1 MLSFLFSF
9 QMFGFGQLGNILKVT
24 MFCRCVG
31 SSFLYISHASY
42 LCEWKVQKICCLL
55 LQRNKWKFAYPKWW
69 LCDCLPLT
77 HFSIRTQI
85 LKTTKTPLFFY
96 KKIEMNFTEKKSA
109 KFLESKRA
117 KVHVMIILSSSA
129 QCARGFK
136 ALWNQM
142 WLKWMWCQSFHQSFT
157 RSSDC
162 DQCDYK
168 VSFKHAL
175 KLHTESKHLRINY
188 SCNECDYKPTDKSSL
203 KYNLASQHLG
213 ETQTILIL
221 KQPTKVH

>member
-1 MLSFLFSF
+1 MNEKYKRFAVFCFNGTNESLLILNDDSATVYRWRIS
-9 QMFGFGQLGNILKVT
+9 QLGHRFWKQLK
-24 MFCRCVG
+24 
-31 SSFLYISHASY
+31 H
-42 LCEWKVQKICCLL
+42 
-55 LQRNKWKFAYPKWW
+55 
-69 LCDCLPLT
+69 
-77 HFSIRTQI
+77 
-85 LKTTKTPLFFY
+85 LFFLQ
-96 KKIEMNFTEKKSA
+96 KIEMNFTEKKSA

-142 WLKWMWCQSFHQSFT
+142 WLKWMWFQSYHQSFT

-221 KQPTKVH
+221 KQPTKVY

>member
-1 MLSFLFSF
+1 MSFLFSF

-85 LKTTKTPLFFY
+85 LKTTKTPLFFTKNWNEFY
-96 KKIEMNFTEKKSA
+96 REKICQISWIKTGESSCDDYPQLKCSMCARIQSIVESNVVEMNVISKLPPKLHS
-109 KFLESKRA
+109 KFR
-117 KVHVMIILSSSA
+117 
-129 QCARGFK
+129 
-136 ALWNQM
+136 LWSV
-142 WLKWMWCQSFHQSFT
+142 WLQSFIQTCTETSHGVKTSQN
-157 RSSDC
+157 
-162 DQCDYK
+162 
-168 VSFKHAL
+168 
-175 KLHTESKHLRINY
+175 KL
-188 SCNECDYKPTDKSSL
+188 
-203 KYNLASQHLG
+203 
-213 ETQTILIL
+213 
-221 KQPTKVH
+221 